1 MILFN
6 KILNKISAG
15 FFTID
20 MLILKFIGKFK
31 GPRIAKTIYEKENQ
45 FGGLTFSGFRAN
57 YRLIVIKTV

>member
-6 KILNKISAG
+6 KILNKKLA
-15 FFTID
+15 FFAID

-57 YRLIVIKTV
+57 YRLTVIKTV

>member
-6 KILNKISAG
+6 KILNKKLA
-15 FFTID
+15 FFAID